1 MARQLLRFGCV
12 LSTLATSLALPVQKR
27 WNQDDIFGG
36 KHPLQG
42 VEVNGLFNP
51 IERYSILVPVTKAAV
66 SPLICLNELLKS
78 MATN

>member
-1 MARQLLRFGCV
+1 MEENTSMIVSISLLHSPTSYNGSSASAIWMRFV
-12 LSTLATSLALPVQKR
+12 YLN

-51 IERYSILVPVTKAAV
+51 IER
-66 SPLICLNELLKS
+66 
-78 MATN
+78 

>member
-12 LSTLATSLALPVQKR
+12 LSTLTTSLAVPLQKR
-27 WNQDDIFGG
+27 WNQDAIFGG

-51 IERYSILVPVTKAAV
+51 IER
-66 SPLICLNELLKS
+66 
-78 MATN
+78 